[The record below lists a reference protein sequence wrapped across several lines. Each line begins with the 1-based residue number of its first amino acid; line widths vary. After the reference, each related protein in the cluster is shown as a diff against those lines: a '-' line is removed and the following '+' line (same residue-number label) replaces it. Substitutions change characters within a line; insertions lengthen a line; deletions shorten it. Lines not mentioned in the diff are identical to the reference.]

1 MSTSKLTF
9 ISDLEAI
16 VRDRLRNPSD
26 SSYTAK
32 LVAAGTKR
40 IAQKVGEEAV
50 ELALAAT
57 SDDQEETLDEAAD
70 LVYHL
75 IVLLANQGLSLSD
88 VAARLE
94 SRHLGQESRAPG

>member
-1 MSTSKLTF
+1 MSASDLKF

-16 VRDRLRNPSD
+16 VRARLKNPSD
-26 SSYTAK
+26 TSSTAK
-32 LVAAGTKR
+32 LASEGIKR
-40 IAQKVGEEAV
+40 SAQKVGEEAV

-88 VAARLE
+88 VAARL
-94 SRHLGQESRAPG
+94 

>member
-1 MSTSKLTF
+1 MSASDLKF

-16 VRDRLRNPSD
+16 VRDRFRNPSD
-26 SSYTAK
+26 TSYTAE
-32 LVAAGTKR
+32 LAAAGIKR

-57 SDDQEETLDEAAD
+57 SDDREETLDEAAD

-75 IVLLANQGLSLSD
+75 IVLLAKQDLSLSD

-94 SRHLGQESRAPG
+94 SRHLGRG